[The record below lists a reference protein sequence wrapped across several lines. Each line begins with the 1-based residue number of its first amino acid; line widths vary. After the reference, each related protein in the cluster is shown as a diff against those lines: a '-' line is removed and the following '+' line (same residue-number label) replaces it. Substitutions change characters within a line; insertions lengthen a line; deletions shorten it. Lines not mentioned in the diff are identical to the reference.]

1 MIASWPFSAPAWP
14 PETGASR
21 KTQPRAAAASAISR
35 ASFAEAVV
43 WSTTI
48 APSGSA
54 GSASPTTWRTSS
66 SLPTQSATSSAPA
79 TASAIV
85 AAALPLY
92 SAAQRPALAGV
103 RLKTADLVARPRQV
117 AGHRIAHHPKPDERR
132 PHARSRNR
140 ILTG

>member
-21 KTQPRAAAASAISR
+21 KNAPRAAASAAISR
-35 ASFAEAVV
+35 ASLADAVV

-48 APSGSA
+48 APLCSA

-66 SLPTQSATSSAPA
+66 SLPTQSATSSAPI

-85 AAALPLY
+85 AAALPPN
-92 SAAQRPALAGV
+92 STAHFSALAGV
-103 RLKTADLVARPRQV
+103 RLKTATSWPAR
-117 AGHRIAHHPKPDERR
+117 
-132 PHARSRNR
+132 ARWPA
-140 ILTG
+140 IG